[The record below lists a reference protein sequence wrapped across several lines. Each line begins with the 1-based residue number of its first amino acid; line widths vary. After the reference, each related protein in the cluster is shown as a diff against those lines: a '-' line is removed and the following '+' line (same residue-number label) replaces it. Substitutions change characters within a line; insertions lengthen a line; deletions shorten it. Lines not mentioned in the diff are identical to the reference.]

1 MSADRYLSI
10 FSRQIE
16 VIVCI
21 FSRQIEA
28 IVRSPSPS
36 LLLLFIYV
44 YVYISGAVYGTGVYF
59 ARDASYS
66 LDYTGGDRKV
76 IYFARVLVGRYCE
89 GRSKFKK
96 PPPINSEQPE
106 ILFDSMVNDMK
117 IPSIFVTYYDNQCYP
132 EYLIAF

>member
-1 MSADRYLSI
+1 MYI
-10 FSRQIE
+10 FAPNRGYCQEPIT
-16 VIVCI
+16 I
-21 FSRQIEA
+21 
-28 IVRSPSPS
+28 
-36 LLLLFIYV
+36 IYV